1 MAPISKRKR
10 EKTTTIPTRRTTAT
24 KTTKTAPVTE
34 EISATRRIVTRSI
47 YKKLMNQEE
56 QKRSFLKT
64 LSAVDEQQ
72 GGDDDDDDDPS
83 TANKGFLDEGCTTPK
98 SEKHKIPEIMTCPP
112 APKKPRVSPST
123 SNCIL
128 QRRRPISFFAHPD
141 LDKFFMFAMRDIKVC
156 CVN

>member
-10 EKTTTIPTRRTTAT
+10 EKTTTVSTRRTTAT
-24 KTTKTAPVTE
+24 KTAKTALARE

-56 QKRSFLKT
+56 QKSCFLKT
-64 LSAVDEQQ
+64 LSVVDEQQ
-72 GGDDDDDDDPS
+72 SGDDDGPS
-83 TANKGFLDEGCTTPK
+83 TTNKGFVDEGCTTPK

-128 QRRRPISFFAHPD
+128 QRRPISFFAHPD
-141 LDKFFMFAMRDIKVC
+141 LDKFFMFAMRDIKV
-156 CVN
+156 

>member
-10 EKTTTIPTRRTTAT
+10 EKTTTISTRRTTAT
-24 KTTKTAPVTE
+24 KTTKAAPVTE

-72 GGDDDDDDDPS
+72 GGDDDDDDPS

-141 LDKFFMFAMRDIKVC
+141 LDKFFMFAMRDIKV
-156 CVN
+156 

>member
-10 EKTTTIPTRRTTAT
+10 EKTTTISTRRTTAT
-24 KTTKTAPVTE
+24 KTAKTALATE
-34 EISATRRIVTRSI
+34 EILATRRIVTRSI

-56 QKRSFLKT
+56 QKSCSLKT
-64 LSAVDEQQ
+64 LSVDEQQ
-72 GGDDDDDDDPS
+72 SGDDDGPS
-83 TANKGFLDEGCTTPK
+83 TTNKGFGDEGCTTPK

-128 QRRRPISFFAHPD
+128 QRLSLIH
-141 LDKFFMFAMRDIKVC
+141 I
-156 CVN
+156 